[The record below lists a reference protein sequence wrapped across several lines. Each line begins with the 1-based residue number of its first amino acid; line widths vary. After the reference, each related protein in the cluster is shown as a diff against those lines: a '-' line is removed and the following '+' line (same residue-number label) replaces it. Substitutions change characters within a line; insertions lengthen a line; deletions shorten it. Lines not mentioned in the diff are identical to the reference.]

1 MTTMQFRP
9 AQRKKTKLR
18 MAIDGPAGSGKTF
31 TALRFAF
38 ALGQRVAVID
48 TEAGSAALYEGESPD
63 GFAWT
68 YDTLVLDDF
77 SPENYVR
84 AIASAIGKYD
94 VLIVDSLSHAWAGKG
109 GALEIVDQKTA
120 ASKSKN
126 AFTEGW
132 RRVTPMHNQLVD
144 ALLQCPMHLICT
156 IRSKM
161 GYVLENN
168 VPRKIGMEPVQRNG
182 IEYEF
187 GILCDM
193 NIDHGIV
200 VSKSRCSA
208 MADRYGEKPGP
219 EFIGPLIHWLNE
231 GADVP
236 QEIID
241 AAGFMERIKQPE
253 TSPEKPRKSAMEI
266 AAEAKAKAD
275 AKADTKAD
283 AKPADQPTTDAAAP
297 AAKPAAG
304 KGSDLDKP
312 CLVGDAEQIRSLFKL
327 AGLTPEQQTKALA
340 KRGAQVVRNLTRRQA
355 DELIATLREKIR
367 QLNEASQAEA
377 AAEQTD
383 TTVEAA
389 PFEGSETDPCTPEQ
403 VVAIK
408 TILDELGDAELVKK
422 IAAKLQEAGLS
433 KVAELSWRDAVILHR
448 ALDCRAM
455 EQFFETSLVRKDER
469 HLDASQFPA
478 GAHDEPKN

>member
-9 AQRKKTKLR
+9 AQRKKAKLH

-31 TALRFAF
+31 TALRFAL
-38 ALGQRVAVID
+38 ALGTRVAVID
-48 TEAGSAALYEGESPD
+48 TEAGKSELYQGESPD
-63 GFAWT
+63 GFAWQF
-68 YDTLVLDDF
+68 DVLVLKDF
-77 SPENYVR
+77 SPTSYVQ
-84 AIASAIGKYD
+84 AISTAIGQYD

-109 GALEIVDQKTA
+109 GALELVDQKTA

-126 AFTEGW
+126 AFTSGW
-132 RRVTPMHNQLVD
+132 RNVTPMHNQLVD

-168 VPRKIGMEPVQRNG
+168 IPRKVGMEPVQRNG

-187 GILCDM
+187 DVLADM

-253 TSPEKPRKSAMEI
+253 AAPEKPRKSAMEI

-275 AKADTKAD
+275 AKAATAET
-283 AKPADQPTTDAAAP
+283 PAEQPP
-297 AAKPAAG
+297 AAKPASG

-367 QLNEASQAEA
+367 QLNEAPQAEA
-377 AAEQTD
+377 VAEKTD
-383 TTVEAA
+383 TAAEAA
-389 PFEGSETDPCTPEQ
+389 PFEGSETDPCAPEQ
-403 VVAIK
+403 VAAIK
-408 TILDELGDAELVKK
+408 TILDEIGDAELVKK
-422 IAAKLQEAGLS
+422 IAAKLAEAGLS

-455 EQFFETSLVRKDER
+455 EQFFEARLTRKDER

-478 GAHDEPKN
+478 GAQDEPKN

>member
-1 MTTMQFRP
+1 MQFRP

-18 MAIDGPAGSGKTF
+18 MAIDGPAGSGKTY

-48 TEAGSAALYEGESPD
+48 TEAGSAAKYEGESPD
-63 GFAWT
+63 GVPWKFDILELT
-68 YDTLVLDDF
+68 DF
-77 SPENYVR
+77 SPLVYVA
-84 AIASAIGKYD
+84 AIAATIGKYD
-94 VLIVDSLSHAWAGKG
+94 VVVVDSLSHAWAGSG
-109 GALEIVDQKTA
+109 GALELVDQKTA
-120 ASKSKN
+120 ASRSKN
-126 AFTEGW
+126 AFSEGW
-132 RRVTPMHNQLVD
+132 RAVTPMHNQLVE
-144 ALLQCPMHLICT
+144 ALLRVPLHLICT

-161 GYVLENN
+161 GYVIECG
-168 VPRKIGMEPVQRNG
+168 VPKKVGMEPVQRNG

-187 GILCDM
+187 DVLADM
-193 NIDHGIV
+193 DIDHGIY

-208 MADRYGEKPGP
+208 IDKKAGQRPGP
-219 EFIGPLIHWLNE
+219 EFVAPVIYWLNE

-236 QEIID
+236 QDIID

-253 TSPEKPRKSAMEI
+253 HTAAQPDKPRKSAQQI
-266 AAEAKAKAD
+266 AEEAAAKAA
-275 AKADTKAD
+275 AKTEE
-283 AKPADQPTTDAAAP
+283 AATVVDAP
-297 AAKPAAG
+297 AATPATPPKTG
-304 KGSDLDKP
+304 KGSDLDKF

-340 KRGAQVVRNLTRRQA
+340 RRGAQVVRNLTRRQA